1 MSALYLGGTKRAVA
15 PELTFERVQPLLAGY
30 GITRLADVTDLDC
43 LGVPVYT
50 SMRPRGRITQS
61 SQGKGARAIDAK
73 VSALMEAIESTH
85 AENPTVELVRASL
98 ASLERAGRSP
108 IDPSTLCRYV
118 HGSWSPRVKT
128 LWVAADDL
136 VSGRD
141 CLVPASSVYFLYP
154 SSFLTSTNGLASGND
169 ASEATL
175 HALLEIY
182 ERDALSTLIDDDEV
196 SFDGCDVIDLL
207 TIEVPFLLEHVERL
221 GRAGVTLRLLRVSL
235 ESTIHTFIALLLD
248 SSPLAP
254 STRIS
259 AGFGAHLDPAIAAS
273 RAITEAAQ
281 TRIGNIQASRE
292 FLTMEM
298 FTDLHDQFFEMAT
311 SFEADTAWS
320 SLGDAT
326 TETIAGDLA
335 TVILQCE
342 SDGATQILRH
352 VLTPPDHVVSVVKVQ
367 IPGARD
373 DFPL

>member
-1 MSALYLGGTKRAVA
+1 MSAPYLGGTKRAVA
-15 PELTFERVQPLLAGY
+15 PEVTFERVQKYLAGY

-85 AENPTVELVRASL
+85 AENPTVELVRASMT
-98 ASLERAGRSP
+98 SLERAARAP

-118 HGSWSPRVKT
+118 AGSWSPRLKT
-128 LWVAADDL
+128 LWVAAEEL
-136 VSGRD
+136 VADRA
-141 CLVPASSVYFLYP
+141 CLVPASSVYFISP
-154 SSFLTSTNGLASGND
+154 SLFLTSTNGLASGND
-169 ASEATL
+169 VTEATL

-182 ERDALSTLIDDDEV
+182 ERDALSILVDDEDV
-196 SFDGCDVIDLL
+196 SFDNCDVIDLS
-207 TIEVPFLLEHVERL
+207 TIDVPFLLENVERL
-221 GRAGVTLRLLRVSL
+221 RRAGVTLRLLRVSL
-235 ESTIHTFIALLLD
+235 DSAIHTFIAMLLD

-254 STRIS
+254 STHIS
-259 AGFGAHLDPAIAAS
+259 GGFGAHLDPTIAAS

-292 FLTMEM
+292 FLTMDM
-298 FTDLHDQFFEMAT
+298 FSDLHDQFFEMAL

-320 SLGDAT
+320 SLVDGSTA
-326 TETIAGDLA
+326 TIAGDLA
-335 TVILQCE
+335 VVTRQCQA
-342 SDGATQILRH
+342 DGASQIIRH

>member
-1 MSALYLGGTKRAVA
+1 VSAPYLGGTKRAVA
-15 PELTFERVQPLLAGY
+15 PEVTFDRVQPFLAGY
-30 GITRLADVTDLDC
+30 GITRLADVTDLDR

-98 ASLERAGRSP
+98 TSLERAGRAP
-108 IDPSTLCRYV
+108 VDPSTLCRYV
-118 HGSWSPRVKT
+118 PGSWTPRLRT
-128 LWVAADDL
+128 LWVGAEDL
-136 VSGRD
+136 VTGRD

-154 SSFLTSTNGLASGND
+154 SAFLTSTNGLASGND
-169 ASEATL
+169 VTEATL

-182 ERDALSTLIDDDEV
+182 ERDALSILVDDDEV
-196 SFDGCDVIDLL
+196 SFDDCDVIDLS
-207 TIEVPFLLEHVERL
+207 TIDVPFLVEHAARL
-221 GRAGVTLRLLRVSL
+221 YQAGITLRLLRVPL
-235 ESTIHTFIALLLD
+235 ESTIHTFVALLLD

-254 STRIS
+254 STHIS
-259 AGFGAHLDPAIAAS
+259 SGFGAHLDPAIAAS

-292 FLTMEM
+292 FLTMDM
-298 FTDLHDQFFEMAT
+298 FSDLHDQFFELAMG
-311 SFEADTAWS
+311 FEPDTAWS
-320 SLGDAT
+320 SLRDAT
-326 TETIAGDLA
+326 TATIAGDLA
-335 TVILQCE
+335 AVIEQCRT
-342 SDGATQILRH
+342 DGATQIIRH